1 METLKL
7 ELGGGYNPRSG
18 YIVLDRIQGDYIIDF
33 ETDNIPFGDETVDE
47 IFTQHMLEHIWNLT
61 RLLNECH
68 RVLKKGGIMEIIV
81 PHKDNP
87 RAYVLS
93 HCRYFTEETFLT
105 LERKEF
111 EEYYGIKTWKVI
123 EVVKNERPDIY
134 AKLQKV

>member
-1 METLKL
+1 VETLKL

-68 RVLKKGGIMEIIV
+68 RVLKKGGIIEIIV

-105 LERKEF
+105 LELKEF
-111 EEYYGIKTWKVI
+111 
-123 EVVKNERPDIY
+123 
-134 AKLQKV
+134 